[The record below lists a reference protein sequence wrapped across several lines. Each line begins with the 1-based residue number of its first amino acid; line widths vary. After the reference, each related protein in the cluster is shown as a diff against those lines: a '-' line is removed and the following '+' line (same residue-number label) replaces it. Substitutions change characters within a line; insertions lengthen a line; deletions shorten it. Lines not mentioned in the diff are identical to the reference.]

1 MSRVQV
7 YNTCMPSMDF
17 AYDLIEKLSEESD
30 TDYAIVILRKGNKQD
45 KLDFFY
51 RFEQENKDTLRVL
64 TEKLESILL
73 EDGDSKGEQKSE
85 PPTPPKKKKRGR
97 PRKKKD

>member
-1 MSRVQV
+1 
-7 YNTCMPSMDF
+7 MPSMDF
-17 AYDLIEKLSEESD
+17 AYDIIDKLSEESD
-30 TDYAIVILRKGNKQD
+30 ADYAIVILRKGDKQD

-51 RFEQENKDTLRVL
+51 RFEKESKETLKVLKDR
-64 TEKLESILL
+64 LEDILK

-85 PPTPPKKKKRGR
+85 PPKPPKKKRGR

>member
-1 MSRVQV
+1 
-7 YNTCMPSMDF
+7 MPSMDF
-17 AYDLIEKLSEESD
+17 AYDLIEKLSEEAD
-30 TDYAIVILRKGNKQD
+30 VDYAIVILRKGDKQD

-51 RFEQENKDTLRVL
+51 RFERESKETLKVL
-64 TEKLESILL
+64 RDRLEDILE

-85 PPTPPKKKKRGR
+85 PPKPPKKKRGR

>member
-1 MSRVQV
+1 
-7 YNTCMPSMDF
+7 MPSMDF

-30 TDYAIVILRKGNKQD
+30 TDYAIVILRKGRKQD

-51 RFEQENKDTLRVL
+51 RFEKENKDTLRVL
-64 TEKLESILL
+64 TEKLELILL

-97 PRKKKD
+97 PRKKERLSSQTTLRA

>member
-1 MSRVQV
+1 
-7 YNTCMPSMDF
+7 MPSMDF
-17 AYDLIEKLSEESD
+17 AYDLIEKLSEED
-30 TDYAIVILRKGNKQD
+30 DVDYAIIILRQGQKQD

-51 RFEQENKDTLRVL
+51 RFERESKETLKVL
-64 TEKLESILL
+64 KERLEDILE

-85 PPTPPKKKKRGR
+85 PPKPPKKKRGR

>member
-1 MSRVQV
+1 
-7 YNTCMPSMDF
+7 MDF
-17 AYDLIEKLSEESD
+17 AYDLIEKLSEED
-30 TDYAIVILRKGNKQD
+30 DVDYAIIILRQGQKQD

-51 RFEQENKDTLRVL
+51 RFERESKETLKVL
-64 TEKLESILL
+64 RDRLEDILK

-85 PPTPPKKKKRGR
+85 PPKPPKKKRGR

>member
-1 MSRVQV
+1 
-7 YNTCMPSMDF
+7 MPSMDF
-17 AYDLIEKLSEESD
+17 AYDLIDKLSEESD
-30 TDYAIVILRKGNKQD
+30 TDYAIVILRKGKKQD

-51 RFEQENKDTLRVL
+51 RFEQDNKDTLRVL
-64 TEKLESILL
+64 TEKLQVILL

>member
-1 MSRVQV
+1 
-7 YNTCMPSMDF
+7 MPSMDF

-51 RFEQENKDTLRVL
+51 RFEQENKDTLRIL
-64 TEKLESILL
+64 TEKLEAILL

>member
-1 MSRVQV
+1 
-7 YNTCMPSMDF
+7 MPSMDF
-17 AYDLIEKLSEESD
+17 AYDLIEKLSEED
-30 TDYAIVILRKGNKQD
+30 DVDYAIIILRQGQKQD

-51 RFEQENKDTLRVL
+51 RFERESKETLKVL
-64 TEKLESILL
+64 RDRLEDILK

-85 PPTPPKKKKRGR
+85 PPKPPKKKRGS

>member
-1 MSRVQV
+1 
-7 YNTCMPSMDF
+7 MDF
-17 AYDLIEKLSEESD
+17 AYDLIEKLSEED
-30 TDYAIVILRKGNKQD
+30 DVDYAIIKLRQGQKQD

-51 RFEQENKDTLRVL
+51 RFERESKETLKVL
-64 TEKLESILL
+64 RDRLEDILK

-85 PPTPPKKKKRGR
+85 PPKPPKKKRGR

>member
-1 MSRVQV
+1 
-7 YNTCMPSMDF
+7 MPSMDF
-17 AYDLIEKLSEESD
+17 AYDLIDKLSEESD
-30 TDYAIVILRKGNKQD
+30 TDYAIVILRKGRKQD

-51 RFEQENKDTLRVL
+51 RFEKENKDTLRVL
-64 TEKLESILL
+64 TEKLELILL

>member
-1 MSRVQV
+1 
-7 YNTCMPSMDF
+7 MPSMDF
-17 AYDLIEKLSEESD
+17 AYDIIDKLSEESD
-30 TDYAIVILRKGNKQD
+30 VDYAIVILRKGDKQD

-51 RFEQENKDTLRVL
+51 RFEKESKETLKVLKDR
-64 TEKLESILL
+64 LEDILK

-85 PPTPPKKKKRGR
+85 PPKPAKKKRGR